1 MASGTSIKLILSG
14 VDKTKAM
21 LATARLR
28 MAKFGA
34 AVKASVLHNVKQATV
49 ALAAMGAAAIAIGY
63 ALRKAAQDF
72 SLLSDRAAQV
82 GTTANRL
89 QKLSTALGVLG
100 AQKSDVQSIATGLA
114 KMTKETGRTGIEG
127 LKQTLAEV
135 SKLETEGERVA
146 ELSRVFGRAWGP
158 GLAALVRQGPE
169 ALEKGLEG
177 VMAAMPGLVETSV
190 QAGDDIADGF
200 AIAGAGI
207 KNGWESMLVSLGRS
221 ILGKAKMTGR
231 EVGATI
237 GAYMTYYGQVI
248 GDNLGTWLHNMKEL
262 FRLFRRDG
270 EITGNFVA
278 DMLLYAFVSIFEP
291 VSDLLR
297 GIWEYTRGLFE
308 GIAALF
314 TDDTWDAA
322 WERKDQRWR
331 EYAQAWTNFYAA
343 AHRDLDKLVED
354 NPFRQY
360 GIPAAA
366 RKQLEETLKA
376 VGSLEENVALAA
388 KGSVSDLLED
398 AEESGK
404 DVGKAFSNEMKDAAR
419 VEANSYEALKIMR
432 QDRARVFG
440 TGGAA
445 GGANGNVA
453 KQTAETSKNTASIL
467 SRLAELLSLQKTGWN
482 GVNANFARLGVV

>member
-1 MASGTSIKLILSG
+1 MASGTSVKVTLSG

-28 MAKFGA
+28 MTKFGA

-49 ALAAMGAAAIAIGY
+49 ALAAMGAAAIGIGY

-72 SLLSDRAAQV
+72 SLLSDRAAQI
-82 GTTANRL
+82 GETSDRL
-89 QKLSTALGVLG
+89 QRLSTALGVLG
-100 AQKSDVQSIATGLA
+100 AQKADVQSIATGLA

-135 SKLETEGERVA
+135 SKLETEAERVS

-177 VMAAMPGLVETSV
+177 VMAAMPGLVEASV

-200 AIAGAGI
+200 AIAAAGV

-231 EVGATI
+231 EVGATVA
-237 GAYMTYYGQVI
+237 AYMTYIGQVI
-248 GDNLGTWLHNMKEL
+248 GDNLGTFLHNVKEV
-262 FRLFRRDG
+262 FRLFRREG
-270 EITGNFVA
+270 EISGNFVA
-278 DMLLYAFVSIFEP
+278 DMILYSLASIVEP
-291 VSDLLR
+291 VADLFR
-297 GIWEYTRGLFE
+297 GIWEGARGLFE
-308 GIAALF
+308 GVVALF

-322 WERKDQRWR
+322 WDRVGQRWEGYSQDWR
-331 EYAQAWTNFYAA
+331 TFYDA
-343 AHRDLDKLVED
+343 AHRDLLQLAED
-354 NPFRQY
+354 NPFRAY
-360 GIPAAA
+360 GIPAEAK
-366 RKQLEETLKA
+366 RQLEETLKA

-388 KGSVSDLLED
+388 TGSVSSLLDEAED
-398 AEESGK
+398 AGK
-404 DVGKAFSNEMKDAAR
+404 DVGKAFGNELKDAAQ

-440 TGGAA
+440 NGGSTGGDRNA
-445 GGANGNVA
+445 A
-453 KQTAETSKNTASIL
+453 KQTADTARNTSAIL
-467 SRLAELLSLQKTGWN
+467 QRLADLLNLQKTGWA
-482 GVNANFARLGVV
+482 GVNANFAKLGVV